1 MNTATLIKEA
11 KKLRK
16 KDKERL
22 IIETIKDLDEFEEIE
37 DALDILK
44 SKYDREIDWN
54 EAKKILEGK
63 EQR

>member
-1 MNTATLIKEA
+1 MDTATLIKEA

-54 EAKKILEGK
+54 EAKKILENKG
-63 EQR
+63 Q

>member
-1 MNTATLIKEA
+1 METSTLIKEV

-37 DALDILK
+37 DAIDILK
-44 SKYDREIDWN
+44 SKYDKELDWI
-54 EAKKILEGK
+54 ESIKILESK
-63 EQR
+63 IQ